1 MKKEKSGASACE
13 FCTNY
18 IYEEEDD
25 CYYCDVNLD
34 EDEMYRFLS
43 GNFRECPYYRSDVVY
58 RIVRH
63 QM

>member
-1 MKKEKSGASACE
+1 MKKEKSGASVCE
-13 FCTNY
+13 FCANY

-43 GNFRECPYYRSDVVY
+43 GNFRECPYYRSDDEY